1 MVQSA
6 LCSLF
11 DQASESVSHLFC
23 ARTKTRNLWRQLCAW
38 LANKNVMLQS
48 NLEPQTAILG
58 LWNEPMQDLSLI
70 NHVIL
75 MFKHYIYL
83 EKKETTGLTFYGLKL
98 YTENMETIERRI
110 PSQREKLDFHH
121 NK

>member
-1 MVQSA
+1 MVQSP

-23 ARTKTRNLWRQLCAW
+23 TRTKTRNLRRQLCAW

-58 LWNEPMQDLSLI
+58 LWNEPIQDLSLI

-75 MFKHYIYL
+75 VFKHYIYL
-83 EKKETTGLTFYGLKL
+83 EKKKKTGLTSYGLKL
-98 YTENMETIERRI
+98 YAENMETIERRI
-110 PSQREKLDFHH
+110 PSHH
-121 NK
+121 AL